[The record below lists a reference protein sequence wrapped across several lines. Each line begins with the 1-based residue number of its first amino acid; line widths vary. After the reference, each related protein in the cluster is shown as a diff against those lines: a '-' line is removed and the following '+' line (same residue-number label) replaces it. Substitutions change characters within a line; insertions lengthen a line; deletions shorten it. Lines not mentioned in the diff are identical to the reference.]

1 MGCVLALCLPFDVK
15 KSSWVTPLFEASV
28 APRGHQG
35 PLGRRPWC
43 QRRRRSLDEVPGA
56 FPGLQDV
63 QDAHGGVRG
72 VGDVL
77 GRFSR

>member
-15 KSSWVTPLFEASV
+15 KSSWVTPLSEAFV
-28 APRGHQG
+28 ASRGQQDVG
-35 PLGRRPWC
+35 PATGDVGEGLGV
-43 QRRRRSLDEVPGA
+43 VPGA

-63 QDAHGGVRG
+63 RDGHGVVRG

-77 GRFSR
+77 GRIRR